1 MLFEQVLFNL
11 LDNAAKYAPA
21 GTSISI
27 RTVRDRDSI
36 LLDIIDEGDGI
47 PPAELESI
55 FDKFYRVQK
64 GDHVRPGTGLGLAI
78 SRGFVEAMR
87 GTISAAN
94 RTDRSGAVL
103 TIRLPI
109 PAENKAFSS
118 KAGHRRMNAM
128 PIKVLVIDD
137 EPPIRKLLRMG
148 LSTQGYEILEA
159 SNGKIALELLAQDP
173 ALIILDLGLPDIQGH
188 ELLRMIRDRN
198 DSVPIVVL
206 SSRGDEAGKV
216 QALDLGADD
225 YLTKPFGMDEL
236 LARMRAAL
244 RHQLQVHGE
253 RPVFR
258 SGDLSVDLVRRIV
271 KVGDKDVRLSPKE
284 YELLR
289 VLVQHAGKVLTHR
302 FLLKELWDELTDA
315 QYLRVYVRQLRQ
327 KIETDPERPQFV
339 LTETGIGYRLRAPD

>member
-1 MLFEQVLFNL
+1 
-11 LDNAAKYAPA
+11 
-21 GTSISI
+21 
-27 RTVRDRDSI
+27 
-36 LLDIIDEGDGI
+36 
-47 PPAELESI
+47 
-55 FDKFYRVQK
+55 
-64 GDHVRPGTGLGLAI
+64 
-78 SRGFVEAMR
+78 
-87 GTISAAN
+87 
-94 RTDRSGAVL
+94 
-103 TIRLPI
+103 
-109 PAENKAFSS
+109 
-118 KAGHRRMNAM
+118 MNAT

-148 LSTQGYEILEA
+148 LSTQGYEVLEA
-159 SNGKIALELLAQDP
+159 YNGKMALEKLAEQP
-173 ALIILDLGLPDIQGH
+173 ALIILDLGLPDIGGH
-188 ELLRMIRDRN
+188 DLLRMIRARN
-198 DSVPIVVL
+198 EGVLIVVL

-258 SGDLSVDLVRRIV
+258 AGELQVDLVRRIV
-271 KVGDKDVRLSPKE
+271 KVGDKDVKLSPKE
-284 YELLR
+284 YDLLR

-327 KIETDPERPQFV
+327 KIELDPERPQFV
-339 LTETGIGYRLRAPD
+339 LTETGIGYRLRAGD